1 MRTEDARTT
10 KGVLFLLKPFAAA
23 HVHESD
29 EVEGGLLIVR
39 YLTFLTVLCAIVMA
53 CHAED
58 KIATPK
64 QETAIRQFVTAFF
77 SEDEKAVSELCADGM
92 SRDMATY
99 FWVKK
104 TIHTTDCA
112 AVPWKGSLE
121 IISHQ
126 RESVMNIYATVS
138 ETEEDLFVIAV
149 DKRRFKIGVSA
160 DAKIILFNNAEPDKK

>member
-1 MRTEDARTT
+1 MNRTSR
-10 KGVLFLLKPFAAA
+10 
-23 HVHESD
+23 
-29 EVEGGLLIVR
+29 GGLLIVR
-39 YLTFLTVLCAIVMA
+39 YLTLLTVLCAIFTS

-64 QETAIRQFVTAFF
+64 QGTTIRQFVTAFF
-77 SEDEKAVSELCADGM
+77 SEDEKGVTELCADGM

-104 TIHTTDCA
+104 TIHSTDCA

-126 RESVMNIYATVS
+126 RESVMNIYATVNES
-138 ETEEDLFVIAV
+138 EEDVFVIAV
-149 DKRRFKIGVSA
+149 DKKRFKIGVNA
-160 DAKIILFNNAEPDKK
+160 DTKIILFNNAEPDKK